1 MATEETRESLEAGRY
16 VFERTLGR
24 GGGGEVFLAHDT
36 QLGRWVALK
45 RIHAGGTEAA
55 RAQAAVNE
63 AKNLASLQHP
73 NIVTVFDFFTDN
85 DDVLVVMEFI
95 HGHTLDELNAP
106 LTLEDFTEVARQSLE
121 GLGAAHSL
129 GMLHR
134 DIKCGNL
141 MLAGLSTG
149 RFQVKILDFG
159 LAKTMDAP
167 ALQTVDHTGSLF
179 GSIYTM
185 APEQFEQAPL
195 DERTDL
201 YSLGCVLFRALT
213 LTDPFA
219 GTSVAA
225 VMNSHLEHRHESLA
239 SLRPDLPPAL
249 CAWVEHLFARQPAAR
264 PGTAAEARALLD
276 AALMPRRPSRTPVK
290 MVRPTAAPPKP
301 FPWLLA
307 GIIVA
312 AVALAGGSFWF
323 VTSKRG
329 TGAQVPAQAASVP
342 PVTQKTMLP
351 TDRAE
356 LLTQVGKR
364 VAVEGRIERQGE
376 NKAGT
381 IRFLNFA
388 GATRSDLTLVFF
400 VNRGGESFS
409 PERLK
414 SMVGQRVRVEGVVS
428 EFQSNPQI
436 EIDRL
441 DQITVLDGR

>member
-1 MATEETRESLEAGRY
+1 MPTEETRESLEAGRY

-24 GGGGEVFLAHDT
+24 GGGGEVFLANDT

-73 NIVTVFDFFTDN
+73 NIVTVFDFFTEN

-95 HGHTLDELNAP
+95 HGHTLDELTAP
-106 LTLEDFTEVARQSLE
+106 LTLEDFTAVARQALE

-159 LAKTMDAP
+159 LAKTIDAP
-167 ALQTVDHTGSLF
+167 APQTVDHTGSLF

-185 APEQFEQAPL
+185 APEQFRQAPI

-219 GTSVAA
+219 GSSVAE
-225 VMNSHLEHRHESLA
+225 VMNAHLEHRHERLSR
-239 SLRPDLPPAL
+239 LRPDLPPAV
-249 CAWVEHLFARQPAAR
+249 CAWVEQLFSREPAAR
-264 PGTAAEARALLD
+264 PRTAREARALLD
-276 AALMPRRPSRTPVK
+276 AALASGRPTLTPVK
-290 MVRPTAAPPKP
+290 MVRSTVAPPKRS
-301 FPWLLA
+301 PW
-307 GIIVA
+307 VA
-312 AVALAGGSFWF
+312 AGVVVAAIAVCGGSFWLLASRRDAG
-323 VTSKRG
+323 TS
-329 TGAQVPAQAASVP
+329 APAQAASEL
-342 PVTQKTMLP
+342 PVVTERLRP
-351 TDRAE
+351 TDRTE
-356 LLTQVGKR
+356 LLSLVGQR

-376 NKAGT
+376 NKTGT

-388 GATRSDLTLVFF
+388 GATRRDLTLVFF
-400 VNRGGESFS
+400 VNRGGDNFS
-409 PERLK
+409 TERLQ
-414 SMVGQRVRVEGVVS
+414 SMIGRQVRVEGVVS

>member
-1 MATEETRESLEAGRY
+1 MPTEETRESLEAGRY

-24 GGGGEVFLAHDT
+24 GGGGEVFLANDT

-73 NIVTVFDFFTDN
+73 NIVTVFDFFTEN
-85 DDVLVVMEFI
+85 EDVLVVMEFI
-95 HGHTLDELNAP
+95 HGYTLDELTAP
-106 LTLEDFTEVARQSLE
+106 LTLEDFTAVARQALE

-159 LAKTMDAP
+159 LAKTIDAP
-167 ALQTVDHTGSLF
+167 APQTVDHTGSLF

-185 APEQFEQAPL
+185 APEQFRQAPI

-201 YSLGCVLFRALT
+201 YALGCVLFRALT

-219 GTSVAA
+219 GSSVAE
-225 VMNSHLEHRHESLA
+225 VMNAHLEHRHESL
-239 SLRPDLPPAL
+239 SRLRPDLPPAV
-249 CAWVEHLFARQPAAR
+249 CAWVERLFSREPEGR
-264 PGTAAEARALLD
+264 PGTAREARALLD
-276 AALMPRRPSRTPVK
+276 AALASIRPAQTPVK
-290 MVRPTAAPPKP
+290 MIRSTVAPPKRS
-301 FPWLLA
+301 PWVA
-307 GIIVA
+307 VVVVA
-312 AVALAGGSFWF
+312 AAIAVCGGSFWL
-323 VTSKRG
+323 VTSRRDAG
-329 TGAQVPAQAASVP
+329 TPVPAQAASALPLAP
-342 PVTQKTMLP
+342 PKLLP
-351 TDRAE
+351 TNRAE
-356 LLTQVGKR
+356 LLSLIGRR

-400 VNRGGESFS
+400 VNRGGDNFS
-409 PERLK
+409 TDRLK
-414 SMVGQRVRVEGVVS
+414 SMIGRQVRVEGVVS